1 MNAENRPFQNRIQNI
16 LEDLDDLQDENPE
29 INVEDGDAEN
39 LGVMNLDITW
49 QGTAGK
55 IKKLRHLK
63 RIFFRQMP

>member
-55 IKKLRHLK
+55 IEKN
-63 RIFFRQMP
+63 